1 MKEERFVGI
10 AVVGSTIEDTLGRAK
25 ELGSILML
33 EPMLEAD
40 IYAIARCGGITTG
53 KLTLSPLITKFES
66 GEPCVHY
73 MFRIPHLSR
82 QSCISTQS
90 SHFSEQRQ
98 LSLDTQLQ
106 EFEEVLK
113 AKYSDPDC
121 AVCDIHSVTATDV
134 YADYQIIQKMPQ
146 HK

>member
-53 KLTLSPLITKFES
+53 KLTLSPLIIKFES

-82 QSCISTQS
+82 QS

-106 EFEEVLK
+106 EFEEALK

-121 AVCDIHSVTATDV
+121 TICDVHSVTATDV
-134 YADYQIIQKMPQ
+134 YADYQIIQKISQ

>member
-10 AVVGSTIEDTLGRAK
+10 VVVGSTIEDTLGRAK

-33 EPMLEAD
+33 EPMLETD

-73 MFRIPHLSR
+73 MFRVPEFGR
-82 QSCISTQS
+82 RRGY
-90 SHFSEQRQ
+90 FSDD
-98 LSLDTQLQ
+98 LPASLDMQMELFGDAVKSIYP
-106 EFEEVLK
+106 E
-113 AKYSDPDC
+113 SDC

-134 YADYQIIQKMPQ
+134 YADYQIIQKIPK